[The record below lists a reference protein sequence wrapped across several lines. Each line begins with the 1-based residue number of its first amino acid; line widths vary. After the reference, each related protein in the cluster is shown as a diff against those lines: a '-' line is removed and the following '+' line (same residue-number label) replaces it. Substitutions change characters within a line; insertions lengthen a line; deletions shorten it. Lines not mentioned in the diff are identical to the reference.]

1 MKKTQEK
8 ISGNQNK
15 PLNKQEKS
23 EKNPIQP
30 PPKAKQDPPP
40 KKLEEKKSLAQ
51 NDDSSDEES
60 ENIRNFKKK
69 SIPKQPDF
77 NNTMS
82 KMNVEQSN
90 NYSLNLLKERGC
102 TTF

>member
-30 PPKAKQDPPP
+30 PPKAKQEPPP
-40 KKLEEKKSLAQ
+40 KKLEERKNLAK
-51 NDDSSDEES
+51 NDDSSD
-60 ENIRNFKKK
+60 
-69 SIPKQPDF
+69 
-77 NNTMS
+77 
-82 KMNVEQSN
+82 
-90 NYSLNLLKERGC
+90 
-102 TTF
+102 